1 MSGAV
6 KNLMW
11 PTSSA
16 VCACV
21 CVCAHVRGGAATL
34 LIYLLIYAAAVRRGA
49 VPGWGPRFFFF
60 FSLSFFIYFLFP
72 RRNPVILVHF
82 IPQRSHVHL
91 FPRLV
96 FSSQHCFCFRR
107 LLYRASIFVAG
118 KGGGALVCSLL
129 APLAVERSDPLSA
142 AVGSHRLLQASPFV
156 FLASSF
162 PTCPEQ
168 SSMRLWKAF
177 FLFYMFY
184 QAKVFAAT

>member
-21 CVCAHVRGGAATL
+21 CARARSWRCCDTLNLFVDLCCGCAERRCARLGAE
-34 LIYLLIYAAAVRRGA
+34 V
-49 VPGWGPRFFFF
+49 FFF
-60 FSLSFFIYFLFP
+60 FSVVFYFFLFP

-82 IPQRSHVHL
+82 IPPRSHVHL

-168 SSMRLWKAF
+168 SSVRLWKAF
-177 FLFYMFY
+177 FLFYVFY

>member
-1 MSGAV
+1 MLRLCGEA
-6 KNLMW
+6 LC
-11 PTSSA
+11 PA
-16 VCACV
+16 GG
-21 CVCAHVRGGAATL
+21 RGF
-34 LIYLLIYAAAVRRGA
+34 
-49 VPGWGPRFFFF
+49 FFFF
-60 FSLSFFIYFLFP
+60 FSVVFYFFLFP

-82 IPQRSHVHL
+82 IPPRSHVHL

-168 SSMRLWKAF
+168 SSVRLWKAF
-177 FLFYMFY
+177 FLFYVFY

>member
-1 MSGAV
+1 MCRGPSRISCGRRQV
-6 KNLMW
+6 LC
-11 PTSSA
+11 
-16 VCACV
+16 VRV
-21 CVCAHVRGGAATL
+21 CVRAHVRGGAATL

-60 FSLSFFIYFLFP
+60 FSVVFYFFLFP

-82 IPQRSHVHL
+82 IPPRSHVHL

-118 KGGGALVCSLL
+118 KGGGALVCSFL

-162 PTCPEQ
+162 PTRPEQ
-168 SSMRLWKAF
+168 SSVRLWKAF
-177 FLFYMFY
+177 FLFYVFY